1 VGEIVRSCHERWDG
15 RGYPDGLVGKE
26 IPYASRI
33 VFCCDAYNAMT
44 TDRVYREAM
53 STAEAIAELKTNS
66 GTQFD
71 PTVVEAVSVV
81 VRERAMAISAADEV
95 RAVLASAPRPR
106 EIPAANT
113 VAG

>member
-1 VGEIVRSCHERWDG
+1 MSVGTG
-15 RGYPDGLVGKE
+15 AGYPDGLAEKE

-53 STAEAIAELKTNS
+53 SPAEAIAELKTNS

-71 PTVVEAVSVV
+71 PDVSKP
-81 VRERAMAISAADEV
+81 SASSFE
-95 RAVLASAPRPR
+95 SAQLPSQLLTRS
-106 EIPAANT
+106 
-113 VAG
+113 GLF